1 LPVTGLLALKGLIT
15 VSSPEPTVIICFLLG
30 LPNIPLIVDFMGED
44 RFFIGEF
51 SESFSFFNAF
61 LVDDFLADFLEPD
74 EKTLSGDSDFWDI
87 FSGDSP
93 LKELL
98 MMFLKTMASFW
109 RAPWLG
115 LSFCLLNSD

>member
-1 LPVTGLLALKGLIT
+1 VTGLLALKGLIT